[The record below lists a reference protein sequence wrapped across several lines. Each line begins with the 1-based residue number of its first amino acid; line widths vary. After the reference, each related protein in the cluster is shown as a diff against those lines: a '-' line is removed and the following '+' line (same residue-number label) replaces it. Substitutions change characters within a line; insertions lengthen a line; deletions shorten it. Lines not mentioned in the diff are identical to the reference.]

1 MRAVETIKNIWKIED
16 LRKRILITLLLVL
29 IYRFGTYIVL
39 PGIDPKDLTALGE
52 QRWFDGSIG
61 YVFRRSLFKCIHLC
75 IRNYA
80 IYLGLHCDAVGS
92 NCDSVVPEDAARR

>member
-1 MRAVETIKNIWKIED
+1 MRAIETIKNIWKIED

-52 QRWFDGSIG
+52 QTRGGLMALLDMFSGGGFLERVDFCLGNHALYLCFD
-61 YVFRRSLFKCIHLC
+61 
-75 IRNYA
+75 
-80 IYLGLHCDAVGS
+80 CDAVGG
-92 NCDSVVPEDAARR
+92 NCDSFVPEDAA